1 MRLNLHDERRISV
14 KRLNNSD
21 LNRRGTTH
29 QTHIGLCD
37 DSLTFRDH
45 ANSRGRRRKKFSA
58 LLFHNDRLYV
68 EPCEITKITRKSGKR
83 ECTKV
88 SMGSRNSENLV
99 KKIREIT
106 SQSDRDFYMMWFA
119 TDRKVPVFMLLEDGS
134 ESYNR
139 FNEICNF
146 RNIPSNKMITLTG
159 SEFDE
164 IASMIG

>member
-1 MRLNLHDERRISV
+1 MRLNLHNERRISA

-37 DSLTFRDH
+37 DSLTFRDP

-58 LLFHNDRLYV
+58 LLFHDDRLYV
-68 EPCEITKITRKSGKR
+68 EPCEIKKITRKSGKR

-88 SMGSRNSENLV
+88 SMGNRNSDNLV

-106 SQSDRDFYMMWFA
+106 SGSDRDFYMMWFA
-119 TDRKVPVFMLLEDGS
+119 TDKKVPVFLLLEEGS
-134 ESYNR
+134 ENYNKFNGICDFR
-139 FNEICNF
+139 SIPNNKMVTFTGSDFNEIEL
-146 RNIPSNKMITLTG
+146 I
-159 SEFDE
+159 
-164 IASMIG
+164 IG